1 MLNQAFSILIP
12 LVTVGCF
19 LPTGVRAQ
27 GSNQSIG
34 NSWALL
40 MAVEQYDKA
49 PSLRYTSND
58 VLELTDALTQRGLYN
73 ARNLVTLYDRA
84 EDKQFLPSQENMMRE
99 IGAFLKR
106 PQADDSVL
114 IYFSGHGFRDDS
126 NTLFLAPKDCD
137 PKNPA
142 DTGVPA
148 RWLREQLASCPAK
161 FKLLVLDACHA
172 GNEKGDDTDRVR
184 SDELGDVFRG
194 LEGVATIASSTGDQ
208 KSLMW
213 DEKRQSLFSYWLVQA
228 LKGHADG
235 NNDGV
240 VSFSEV
246 YPYVYGQVSRTAQAR
261 FRRKQQPVR
270 IVRSGTLG
278 DPAINRLRPQTLKR
292 VLADTAEQIAWALEF
307 DELDSVGVLEFS
319 GRSNNTEL
327 LGGDFGLLGSYCA
340 EEVNRQL
347 LTLGVGQFKVVDR
360 RRLHEALSQQRFR
373 LADLASTK
381 SLESL
386 ADSVGNMPALVR
398 GSFLNRTGEVINI
411 QTEVVQ
417 TGGISQSAMA
427 GGVAALN
434 ESEWAMIGKSAVVT
448 DRRPQ
453 TDEQTGQFLT
463 TSATVVR
470 NMEENSRQANP
481 ALSEDFPFRVRVMVN
496 NVERKPQSKGNDL
509 IVPLAEGEV
518 YSVWID
524 YRDLGPNADKPVF
537 MRLLVDG
544 LNTMP
549 EKLSTK
555 GVKTLAWGQRVNLSE
570 ARHWVLDPSKRRTW
584 AIKGFYTGV
593 GTGNDTYREFTVVD
607 AQQSLAARQHFSEN
621 IGLITAAFY
630 EREGGQRAVGTGAGV
645 EREEQVGLYRKG
657 GSVGNLLGVVH
668 IRYVSPDA
676 LQ

>member
-1 MLNQAFSILIP
+1 MYKTRSLTLATTLLLTCFGVGKLLAQANDASP
-12 LVTVGCF
+12 GK
-19 LPTGVRAQ
+19 
-27 GSNQSIG
+27 
-34 NSWALL
+34 SWALL
-40 MAVEQYDKA
+40 ISVEQYDKA

-58 VLELTDALTQRGLYN
+58 VVEIADALTQRGYYDSQ
-73 ARNLVTLYDRA
+73 NLLTIYDRA
-84 EDKQFLPSQENMMRE
+84 EDRKLLPTYENMRRE
-99 IGAFLKR
+99 IAEFLKR
-106 PQADDSVL
+106 PQAGDSVL

-126 NTLFLAPKDCD
+126 RTLYLAPKDCD
-137 PKNPA
+137 PQNPA
-142 DTGVPA
+142 ETGVPA

-172 GNEKGDDTDRVR
+172 GNEKGVDDDRVR

-228 LKGHADG
+228 IKGHADA
-235 NNDGV
+235 NNDGI
-240 VSFSEV
+240 VSFGEV
-246 YPYVYGQVSRTAQAR
+246 YPYVYGQVSRTAQVR

-278 DPAINRLRPQTLKR
+278 DPAINRLKPQSLKR

-307 DELDSVGVLEFS
+307 DELDAVGVLEFS
-319 GRSNNTEL
+319 GKSNKTEL
-327 LGGDFGLLGSYCA
+327 LGGDFGLLGNYCA
-340 EEVNRQL
+340 EELNRQL
-347 LTLGVGQFKVVDR
+347 LNLGVGQFQVVDR
-360 RRLHEALSQQRFR
+360 RRLHEALAEQRFR

-386 ADSVGNMPALVR
+386 ADSVGYMPALVR
-398 GSFLNRTGEVINI
+398 GAFLNRSGEIINI

-417 TGGISQSAMA
+417 TGGLSQSAMA

-453 TDEQTGQFLT
+453 TDEATGQFLT
-463 TSATVVR
+463 ASATVVR
-470 NMEENSRQANP
+470 NLEENAKQTNP
-481 ALSEDFPFRVRVMVN
+481 ALDENFPFRVRVMVN
-496 NVERKPQSKGNDL
+496 NRERKPITKGNDL
-509 IVPLAEGEV
+509 VVPLSEGEV
-518 YSVWID
+518 YSLWID
-524 YRDLGPNADKPVF
+524 YRDVGRDSDKTVF

-549 EKLSTK
+549 EKLSLK
-555 GVKTLAWGQRVNLSE
+555 GVQTLEWGQRVNLSE
-570 ARHWVLDPSKRRTW
+570 ARHWVLDPLKRRTW

-593 GTGNDTYREFTVVD
+593 GTGSDTYREFTVVD
-607 AQQSLAARQHFSEN
+607 AQKSLAARQQFSDN

-630 EREGGQRAVGTGAGV
+630 EREGGQRAVGTDAGV

-657 GSVGNLLGVVH
+657 GRVGNLIGVIH
-668 IRYVSPDA
+668 LRYVSLEA
-676 LQ
+676 LR

>member
-1 MLNQAFSILIP
+1 MSKYACIGLTF
-12 LVTVGCF
+12 LVSYVSS
-19 LPTGVRAQ
+19 VAAQ
-27 GSNQSIG
+27 SDGSG

-40 MAVEQYDKA
+40 VSVERYDKA

-58 VLELTDALTQRGLYN
+58 VLEISDALTQRGLYD
-73 ARNLVTLYDRA
+73 ARNLVTVYDRA
-84 EDKQFLPSQENMMRE
+84 DDKQLLPTRDNMRRE
-99 IGAFLKR
+99 IAAFLSR
-106 PQADDSVL
+106 PKAGDSVVV
-114 IYFSGHGFRDDS
+114 YFSGHGFRDES
-126 NTLFLAPKDCD
+126 NTLFLAPSDCD
-137 PKNPA
+137 PANPA
-142 DTGVPA
+142 ATGIPA
-148 RWLREQLASCPAK
+148 SWLREQLASCAAD

-172 GNEKGDDTDRVR
+172 GNEKGDDRDRVR

-235 NNDGV
+235 NNDGI

-246 YPYVYGQVSRTAQAR
+246 YPYVYGQVSRTARVR

-270 IVRSGTLG
+270 IIRSGTLG
-278 DPAINRLRPQTLKR
+278 DPAINSLRPQTLKR
-292 VLADTAEQIAWALEF
+292 VLTDTAEQIAWALEF
-307 DELDSVGVLEFS
+307 DELEAVGVLEFA

-340 EEVNRQL
+340 EELNRQL
-347 LTLGVGQFKVVDR
+347 MNLGVGQFKVVDR
-360 RRLHEALSQQRFR
+360 RRLHEALSEQRFR

-386 ADSVGNMPALVR
+386 ADSVGDMPALVR
-398 GSFLNRTGEVINI
+398 GAFLNRSGEIINI
-411 QTEVVQ
+411 NTEVVQ
-417 TGGISQSAMA
+417 TGGLSQSTMA

-434 ESEWAMIGKSAVVT
+434 ESEWAMIGKSSVVT
-448 DRRPQ
+448 DRRPR

-470 NMEENSRQANP
+470 NMEENADQSNP
-481 ALSEDFPFRVRVMVN
+481 VLSEDFPFRVRVMVN
-496 NVERKPQSKGNDL
+496 NRERKPVQRGNDL
-509 IVPLAEGEV
+509 IVTLTEGEV

-524 YRDLGPNADKPVF
+524 YRDVGPKADDTVF

-555 GVKTLAWGQRVNLSE
+555 GVQTMEWGKRVNLSE

-593 GTGNDTYREFTVVD
+593 GTGSDTYREFTVVD
-607 AQQSLAARQHFSEN
+607 SQKSLAARQQFTEN

-630 EREGGQRAVGTGAGV
+630 EREGGQRAVGTDAGT
-645 EREEQVGLYRKG
+645 EREEQVGLYKKG
-657 GSVGNLLGVVH
+657 GKVGNLLGVIH
-668 IRYVSPDA
+668 IRYVSPEA
-676 LQ
+676 LR